1 MKIPEGSNV
10 SKGKALHNLF
20 PLSSDAHIS
29 SIMPLPAD
37 TDTWKDIY
45 LIFVTAQGKI
55 RKNSLLDFENIQAN
69 GKIAMK
75 LDKDDHIVS
84 VKIIKKDEDVMLN
97 TYLGKSLRVNSSKI
111 RVFKGRSSKGI
122 RGISLKKDDK
132 VISLTVLNHVKIT
145 SDEARAYLKKSR
157 SDDDTDNESTI
168 DLSDKKFNEFKSKEQ
183 FILTVTENGYG
194 KRSSS
199 YEFRESG
206 RGGQGIINI
215 ITSERNGNIAA
226 SFSTN
231 HKDDVM
237 LITDQGQMI
246 RCNASEIRITGR
258 NTQGVRIFKLDSGE
272 KVVSAV
278 CLTDDTEE

>member
-1 MKIPEGSNV
+1 
-10 SKGKALHNLF
+10 
-20 PLSSDAHIS
+20 
-29 SIMPLPAD
+29 
-37 TDTWKDIY
+37 
-45 LIFVTAQGKI
+45 
-55 RKNSLLDFENIQAN
+55 
-69 GKIAMK
+69 
-75 LDKDDHIVS
+75 
-84 VKIIKKDEDVMLN
+84 MLN

>member
-1 MKIPEGSNV
+1 
-10 SKGKALHNLF
+10 
-20 PLSSDAHIS
+20 
-29 SIMPLPAD
+29 
-37 TDTWKDIY
+37 
-45 LIFVTAQGKI
+45 
-55 RKNSLLDFENIQAN
+55 
-69 GKIAMK
+69 
-75 LDKDDHIVS
+75 
-84 VKIIKKDEDVMLN
+84 MLN

-157 SDDDTDNESTI
+157 SDDDADNESTI

-215 ITSERNGNIAA
+215 IVTSR
-226 SFSTN
+226 F
-231 HKDDVM
+231 
-237 LITDQGQMI
+237 
-246 RCNASEIRITGR
+246 
-258 NTQGVRIFKLDSGE
+258 F
-272 KVVSAV
+272 
-278 CLTDDTEE
+278 